1 MSFRVNL
8 SPLLCARVPAGPQPG
23 SKVRDVAFSPGMK
36 GRTLLGETNSAAP
49 RGPETPDISVL
60 PRRAQPWPE
69 SAEGSPG
76 MDRLLR
82 KCQIR
87 NQLLRECLAE
97 CLGVYVL
104 IVSISGNRN
113 LAMFGTLKSNQ

>member
-8 SPLLCARVPAGPQPG
+8 SPLLCARVPPGPQPG
-23 SKVRDVAFSPGMK
+23 NKVRDVAFSPGMK
-36 GRTLLGETNSAAP
+36 GRTLLGETNSAAL
-49 RGPETPDISVL
+49 RGSDTPDISVL
-60 PRRAQPWPE
+60 PLKAQPW
-69 SAEGSPG
+69 SDSVEGSPG
-76 MDRLLR
+76 MERLLR

-104 IVSISGNRN
+104 IVSISGKQE
-113 LAMFGTLKSNQ
+113 L